1 MKKILLSLYLLGI
14 VVTVSAQVGG
24 SAIFPFLEIP
34 ASARVAALG
43 GTYISAKDGD
53 LSCGMQ
59 APSLLNPEMDK
70 SLSLSAVAYADG
82 AKFGDAAYAF
92 TKGKAGTFMAGMHY
106 ASYGQFLETDDFG
119 NIQGTFHAAD
129 YCMQLG
135 WGYQYNHDFSVGAA
149 IKTIYSDY
157 YIYNALGF
165 ATDISATYTD
175 TITHWTITLE
185 GRNIGATVNSYVE
198 GNSEPLP
205 GEALFG
211 ASKRLA
217 HTPLRF
223 NLTYRHLER
232 MDLSYLDVLDK
243 GDVDPLTGIAQ
254 QKKINFANKF
264 SRHFIFAAE
273 ILLSKNFNLRASYN
287 FERRRELSVDTRPG
301 LVGFSFGAGIKISKF
316 VISYGF
322 ARYHLAAAAN
332 HFSISTNL
340 AEFMHKAN

>member
-70 SLSLSAVAYADG
+70 SLSLS
-82 AKFGDAAYAF
+82 
-92 TKGKAGTFMAGMHY
+92 